1 MEHQEQ
7 QNPVKYV
14 NMLLN
19 NYPISKELSTHKE
32 HKEKKNISSGED
44 AFIDVEEKNYEYE
57 S

>member
-19 NYPISKELSTHKE
+19 NYPISKELNTHKE
-32 HKEKKNISSGED
+32 HKPKKNISSGED
-44 AFIDVEEKNYEYE
+44 VIIEDKENSYEYE